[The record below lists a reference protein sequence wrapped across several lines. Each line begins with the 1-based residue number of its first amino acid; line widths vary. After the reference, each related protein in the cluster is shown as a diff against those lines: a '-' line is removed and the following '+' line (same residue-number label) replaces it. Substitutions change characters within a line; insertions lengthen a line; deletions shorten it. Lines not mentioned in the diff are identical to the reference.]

1 MQAFLKPLSAKEEA
15 RQLERMRAGCRDARE
30 ILIEHNLRLVAHIV
44 KKYNLPERDADDFIS
59 IGTIGL
65 IKAIDTFNP
74 GKNIRLATYASRCI
88 DNELLMT
95 LRSNKKQAREVS
107 LSEPIGSD
115 REGNE
120 ITLLDVIETE
130 DEAVEDRLHEED
142 KRNLLKGF
150 LFAKLSGREREI
162 LLYRYG
168 LYGYP
173 EITQRE
179 IADRF
184 KISRSYV
191 SRIEKKALSKLR
203 ECYDASEIAF

>member
-88 DNELLMT
+88 DNTILSQMRLWLQTSPPRAEKNQNGVFWHRFPKIFISFVP
-95 LRSNKKQAREVS
+95 LRTAM
-107 LSEPIGSD
+107 
-115 REGNE
+115 
-120 ITLLDVIETE
+120 
-130 DEAVEDRLHEED
+130 
-142 KRNLLKGF
+142 
-150 LFAKLSGREREI
+150 
-162 LLYRYG
+162 
-168 LYGYP
+168 
-173 EITQRE
+173 
-179 IADRF
+179 
-184 KISRSYV
+184 
-191 SRIEKKALSKLR
+191 
-203 ECYDASEIAF
+203 

>member
-1 MQAFLKPLSAKEEA
+1 MQAFLKPLSAKEETQ
-15 RQLERMRAGCRDARE
+15 QLERMRAGYPDARE
-30 ILIEHNLRLVAHIV
+30 VLIEHNLRLVAHIV
-44 KKYNLPERDADDFIS
+44 KKYNLPERDTDDFIS

-95 LRSNKKQAREVS
+95 LRSSKKQAREVS

-130 DEAVEDRLHEED
+130 EEAVEDRLHEED
-142 KRNLLKGF
+142 NRSRLKGF
-150 LFAKLSGREREI
+150 LFRNLSGREREI

-184 KISRSYV
+184 QISRSYV
-191 SRIEKKALSKLR
+191 SRIEKKALAKLR
-203 ECYDASEIAF
+203 ECYEAAEN

>member
-1 MQAFLKPLSAKEEA
+1 MQAFLKPLSAKEETE
-15 RQLERMRAGCRDARE
+15 QLERMRAGCPNARE
-30 ILIEHNLRLVAHIV
+30 ILIERNLRLVAHIV
-44 KKYNLPERDADDFIS
+44 KKYNLPERDTEDFIS
-59 IGTIGL
+59 IGTVGL

-95 LRSNKKQAREVS
+95 LRSSKKQSREVS

-130 DEAVEDRLHEED
+130 EAAVEDRLHEED
-142 KRNLLKGF
+142 KLSRLKGF
-150 LFAKLSGREREI
+150 LFEKLNEREREI

-184 KISRSYV
+184 GISRSYV
-191 SRIEKKALSKLR
+191 SRIEKKALAKLR
-203 ECYDASEIAF
+203 ECYDGSEITF

>member
-1 MQAFLKPLSAKEEA
+1 
-15 RQLERMRAGCRDARE
+15 
-30 ILIEHNLRLVAHIV
+30 
-44 KKYNLPERDADDFIS
+44 
-59 IGTIGL
+59 
-65 IKAIDTFNP
+65 
-74 GKNIRLATYASRCI
+74 
-88 DNELLMT
+88 MT

-203 ECYDASEIAF
+203 ECYNASEIAF

>member
-15 RQLERMRAGCRDARE
+15 RQLERMRAGCRDARR

-130 DEAVEDRLHEED
+130 EEAVEDRLHEED
-142 KRNLLKGF
+142 KRSLLKGF
-150 LFAKLSGREREI
+150 LFANLSGREREI

-184 KISRSYV
+184 QISRSYV
-191 SRIEKKALSKLR
+191 SRIEKKALTKLR
-203 ECYDASEIAF
+203 KCYDASEVAF

>member
-1 MQAFLKPLSAKEEA
+1 MQAFLKPLSAKEET

-107 LSEPIGSD
+107 LSEPFGSD

>member
-1 MQAFLKPLSAKEEA
+1 
-15 RQLERMRAGCRDARE
+15 
-30 ILIEHNLRLVAHIV
+30 
-44 KKYNLPERDADDFIS
+44 
-59 IGTIGL
+59 
-65 IKAIDTFNP
+65 
-74 GKNIRLATYASRCI
+74 
-88 DNELLMT
+88 MT

-150 LFAKLSGREREI
+150 
-162 LLYRYG
+162 
-168 LYGYP
+168 
-173 EITQRE
+173 
-179 IADRF
+179 

>member
-1 MQAFLKPLSAKEEA
+1 MQAFLKPLSAKEDTE
-15 RQLERMRAGCRDARE
+15 QLERMRAGYPDARE
-30 ILIEHNLRLVAHIV
+30 TLIEHNLRLVAHIV

-95 LRSNKKQAREVS
+95 LRSNKKQAKEVS

-120 ITLLDVIETE
+120 ITLLDVIEMEE
-130 DEAVEDRLHEED
+130 DAVEDRLHEED
-142 KRNLLKGF
+142 NRSRLKGF
-150 LFAKLSGREREI
+150 LFGKLNGREREI

-184 KISRSYV
+184 QISRSYV
-191 SRIEKKALSKLR
+191 SRIEKKALAKLR
-203 ECYDASEIAF
+203 ECYDMSEI